1 MTIQYIAIGGI
12 IICFVFI
19 IYALTMK
26 TSDTNIYVKLTLE
39 ELKKIENQAFLA
51 GLESKQ
57 NEQYIGKTINID
69 KEFNLEKE
77 VENFVKTGEF
87 AKTESPVFT
96 IAKHFYELGLTKN
109 NE

>member
-12 IICFVFI
+12 IICFICI

-26 TSDTNIYVKLTLE
+26 TSDTNIYVKLTLK
-39 ELKKIENQAFLA
+39 ELKEIEHQAFLA

-77 VENFVKTGEF
+77 VVNFVQTKEF
-87 AKTESPVFT
+87 VKTESPVLA
-96 IAKHFYELGLTKN
+96 IAKHFYELGLTQK
-109 NE
+109 